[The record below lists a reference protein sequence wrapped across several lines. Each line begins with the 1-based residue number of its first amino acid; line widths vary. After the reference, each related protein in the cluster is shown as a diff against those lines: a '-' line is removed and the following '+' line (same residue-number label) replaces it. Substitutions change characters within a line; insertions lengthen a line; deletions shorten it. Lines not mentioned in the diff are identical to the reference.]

1 MDVWEVGCKSVDWN
15 NLTLG
20 GDVWYAVVDTVI
32 TFVLLKGW
40 ISLDSVMCGCIYHN
54 SVWFHVAKLSI

>member
-1 MDVWEVGCKSVDWN
+1 MDWN